1 MLSKYWIMKFKNIFT
16 CGFTLP
22 ELLVTVGVGS
32 IVFIAVASLSSY
44 TGRSFASLG
53 NYAELDRNSRNALDI
68 LTRDIRQV
76 NFVDGFTST
85 SLVFED
91 SDQKTL
97 IFIYDPNRKIFYRVK
112 EGVTNILLTGCDEL
126 VFKTYQ
132 RNPIPGSYD
141 LVPTTNAV
149 TCKAIDVSW
158 ICSRK
163 VLNGLINTESI
174 QTARIVI
181 RKQKD

>member
-1 MLSKYWIMKFKNIFT
+1 MKFKIKSIFAY
-16 CGFTLP
+16 GFTFP
-22 ELLVTVGVGS
+22 EVLMTIGVGS
-32 IVFIAVASLSSY
+32 IVFVAVASLSLY
-44 TGRSFASLG
+44 TGRSFAALG
-53 NYAELDRNSRNALDI
+53 NYAELDNNSRNALDV

-76 NFVDGFTST
+76 NFVDNFTSN

-91 SDQKTL
+91 SDKKTL
-97 IFIYDPNRKIFYRVK
+97 MFIYDKDKKIFYRVK

-126 VFKTYQ
+126 VFRTYQ

-149 TCKAIDVSW
+149 HCKAIDVSW
-158 ICSRK
+158 VCSRK
-163 VLNGLINTESI
+163 ILNGLINTESI

-181 RKQKD
+181 RKQQD

>member
-1 MLSKYWIMKFKNIFT
+1 MTI
-16 CGFTLP
+16 
-22 ELLVTVGVGS
+22 GVGS
-32 IVFIAVASLSSY
+32 IVFVAVASLSLY
-44 TGRSFASLG
+44 TGRSFAALG
-53 NYAELDRNSRNALDI
+53 NYAELDNNSRNALDV

-76 NFVDGFTST
+76 NFVDNFTSN

-91 SDQKTL
+91 SDKKTL
-97 IFIYDPNRKIFYRVK
+97 MFIYDKDKKIFYRVK

-126 VFKTYQ
+126 VFRTYQ

-149 TCKAIDVSW
+149 HCKAIDVSW
-158 ICSRK
+158 VCSRK
-163 VLNGLINTESI
+163 ILNGLINTESI

-181 RKQKD
+181 RKQQD